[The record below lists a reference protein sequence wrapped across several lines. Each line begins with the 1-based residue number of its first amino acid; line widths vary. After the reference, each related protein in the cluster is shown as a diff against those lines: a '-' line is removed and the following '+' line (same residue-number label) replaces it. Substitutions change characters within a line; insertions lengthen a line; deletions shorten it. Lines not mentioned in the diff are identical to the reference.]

1 MNNGASS
8 ALDVLR
14 GSGMRISTDRPMQD
28 IGGFSVEK
36 DGQQIAVFMSHQGER
51 ALERAIAVKGTV
63 VVLVD
68 PRSKA

>member
-1 MNNGASS
+1 MNSPASK
-8 ALDVLR
+8 AIDVLKAA
-14 GSGMRISTDRPMQD
+14 GMRVSTDRPQQD